1 MHPSY
6 SASFPYCSESAVQR
20 CLGNLIDSYMNSTA
34 TTTTMM
40 KRKKDWFILKLAIRK
55 QDIFCVK
62 KNSLFLWK
70 YNMYMDHE
78 NDEFLCDALYMK
90 YIYILFVNNKNSCQ
104 NAFLFRHE
112 SQFFLMIFPW
122 FFLTSCFFPCFC
134 SGSQHLNNA
143 SFVIKLKKGSDLGP
157 LSKTR
162 SVLLEWLF
170 LVSNSSQFSYMF
182 FFMFIPCTSLFF
194 TIKSLVRNDEVLMR

>member
-6 SASFPYCSESAVQR
+6 SASFPYCSELAVQR
-20 CLGNLIDSYMNSTA
+20 RLGNLIDSYMNSTA

-62 KNSLFLWK
+62 KIPFFLWK
-70 YNMYMDHE
+70 YLTCIWITSTTNFYAMLFKW
-78 NDEFLCDALYMK
+78 NT
-90 YIYILFVNNKNSCQ
+90 YILFVNNKNSCQ

-122 FFLTSCFFPCFC
+122 FFLTSCSFFVLLLRFATFEQRIFC
-134 SGSQHLNNA
+134 HK
-143 SFVIKLKKGSDLGP
+143 IKKGSDLGP

-170 LVSNSSQFSYMF
+170 LVSNSSQFS
-182 FFMFIPCTSLFF
+182 
-194 TIKSLVRNDEVLMR
+194 